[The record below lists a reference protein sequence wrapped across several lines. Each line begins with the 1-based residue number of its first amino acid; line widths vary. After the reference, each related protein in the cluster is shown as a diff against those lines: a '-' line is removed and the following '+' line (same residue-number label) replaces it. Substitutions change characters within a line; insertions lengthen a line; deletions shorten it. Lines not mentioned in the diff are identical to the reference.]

1 MGDAQETAWNLIAGG
16 AIGNVRVVY
25 AEVNWGRIE
34 TWHPRPEPFYA
45 IGPMAD
51 VGVYPLTILTAMF
64 GPARRVTAHGQIVY
78 PDRLT
83 VSGEP
88 FTVGAPDFGV
98 AMIELADGTL
108 VRLTTSFY
116 VGQQSK
122 QKGIEFHGD
131 TGSLFMSSWQ
141 DFDADGRGR
150 PLRRCLRDRP
160 RAGRLPRRRLGT
172 CTG

>member
-1 MGDAQETAWNLIAGG
+1 MGDAQETAWSLIAGG

-78 PDRLT
+78 PDR
-83 VSGEP
+83 SRSRASP
-88 FTVGAPDFGV
+88 SRSARP
-98 AMIELADGTL
+98 
-108 VRLTTSFY
+108 TSA
-116 VGQQSK
+116 S
-122 QKGIEFHGD
+122 
-131 TGSLFMSSWQ
+131 
-141 DFDADGRGR
+141 
-150 PLRRCLRDRP
+150 P
-160 RAGRLPRRRLGT
+160 
-172 CTG
+172 